1 MLLPIELH
9 KALQKKADLEAQML
23 SIPTLAKELQVEIDA
38 LKDTI
43 MVLENMQM
51 VKVDKDMEIL
61 YLTPTGRFANLD
73 IVGS

>member
-1 MLLPIELH
+1 
-9 KALQKKADLEAQML
+9 
-23 SIPTLAKELQVEIDA
+23 
-38 LKDTI
+38 

-73 IVGS
+73 IAFSAEP